1 MKDVKI
7 IFVDLDGT
15 LKDSE
20 GKITDRTYKAMDN
33 LKKLGIYIVFTT
45 GRSISYTKMLAKS
58 YSPSSYIITSNGAE
72 IYNYINDTM
81 LYNSPISK
89 DSITYIDELINK
101 YELIFIANTKDARY
115 SNKIEGTPGRKYIE
129 HIKDINEEINQ
140 VVIQSK
146 DINNMKFFRRDLNE
160 RSEVKISNKS
170 SNLEGRSYLFYD
182 VTNSDVSKG
191 NAITRLCEHLK
202 IDMSKTMAIGDSGN
216 DIEMFN
222 VCKYKVAMANAEK
235 DLKDIANIETLSNN
249 QDGVSI
255 VLERLYDEIIK

>member
-1 MKDVKI
+1 M
-7 IFVDLDGT
+7 
-15 LKDSE
+15 
-20 GKITDRTYKAMDN
+20 
-33 LKKLGIYIVFTT
+33 
-45 GRSISYTKMLAKS
+45 
-58 YSPSSYIITSNGAE
+58 
-72 IYNYINDTM
+72 
-81 LYNSPISK
+81 
-89 DSITYIDELINK
+89 
-101 YELIFIANTKDARY
+101 
-115 SNKIEGTPGRKYIE
+115 
-129 HIKDINEEINQ
+129 
-140 VVIQSK
+140 
-146 DINNMKFFRRDLNE
+146 
-160 RSEVKISNKS
+160 
-170 SNLEGRSYLFYD
+170 FYD